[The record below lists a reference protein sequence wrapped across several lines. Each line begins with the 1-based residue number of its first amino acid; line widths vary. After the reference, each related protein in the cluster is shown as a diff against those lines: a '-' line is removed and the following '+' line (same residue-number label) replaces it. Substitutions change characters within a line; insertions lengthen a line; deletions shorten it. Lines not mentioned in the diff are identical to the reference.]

1 MINRRVSIKAALRA
15 LREEAFTGAKSYTRK
30 LHLTTKDAKSTKSL
44 IKNIRTLR
52 GLRKIIFCRLLQRV
66 GGAMSESL
74 RSSKLRWPLKFVAS
88 RRQFFFALATF
99 LMIGIPD
106 LYAQGLVKV
115 LFPYSVVN
123 YSSLPW
129 MIAKDAGLFRK
140 HDLDVDLIFM
150 GSSSL
155 IIQSMLA
162 GSVPVAGVA
171 GPAVI
176 SSVVSG
182 GDVVT
187 VANLAPLT
195 IALMVNPTIEKPEDL
210 KGKKIGVP
218 RLGAVAHFAI
228 RLILDRHGIKD
239 TTILQM
245 GSQPEAAA
253 GMRRDAI
260 DGAMISP
267 PLTYVLEKEGYRELV
282 GPQDYRRLGIQFVSQ
297 GISAR
302 RSFIAKNRDVVA
314 RLMKATMEGMKLMS
328 SQENLAKKIL
338 SKYTRQTDPE
348 SLDRAYRFGLDTLN
362 KDPTIPREAIVSMV
376 RLMADLGLVD
386 RAAAASTPPEAFYD
400 NSVVDEMKRTGFLR
414 ELWK

>member
-1 MINRRVSIKAALRA
+1 MREALMVDRRWS
-15 LREEAFTGAKSYTRK
+15 KS
-30 LHLTTKDAKSTKSL
+30 H
-44 IKNIRTLR
+44 
-52 GLRKIIFCRLLQRV
+52 
-66 GGAMSESL
+66 
-74 RSSKLRWPLKFVAS
+74 WAS
-88 RRQFFFALATF
+88 RFNPSWRRFFSTLAIF
-99 LMIGIPD
+99 LMTAAPN
-106 LYAQGLVKV
+106 LHAQGVVKV

-140 HDLDVDLIFM
+140 HDLDVDLVFM

-155 IIQSMLA
+155 ILQSMISGA
-162 GSVPVAGVA
+162 VPVAGVA

-176 SSVVSG
+176 SSVVNG

-187 VANLAPLT
+187 IANLAPLT
-195 IALMVNPTIEKPEDL
+195 IALMVKPTIEKPEDL

-218 RLGAVAHFAI
+218 RLGAVAHFAV
-228 RLILDRHGIKD
+228 RMILDRHGIKD
-239 TTILQM
+239 ATILQM

-253 GMRRDAI
+253 GMRRDVI
-260 DGAMISP
+260 DGAMISL
-267 PLTYVLEKEGYRELV
+267 PLNYVLAKEGFRELV
-282 GPQDYRRLGIQFVSQ
+282 GPQDYKRLGIQFVSQ

-302 RSFIAKNRDVVA
+302 RSFAAKNRDVVM

-328 SQENLAKKIL
+328 TQATLAKKIL

-348 SLDRAYRFGLDTLN
+348 SLDRAYRFGLETLN
-362 KDPTIPREAIVSMV
+362 KDPTVPREAIVSMV

-386 RAAAASTPPEAFYD
+386 RLAAANTPPETFYD
-400 NSVVDEMKRTGFLR
+400 NSFVDEMKRTGFLR

>member
-1 MINRRVSIKAALRA
+1 MRRRCFFAFAIFVIIGTPDLRA
-15 LREEAFTGAKSYTRK
+15 QGP
-30 LHLTTKDAKSTKSL
+30 
-44 IKNIRTLR
+44 
-52 GLRKIIFCRLLQRV
+52 QR
-66 GGAMSESL
+66 
-74 RSSKLRWPLKFVAS
+74 
-88 RRQFFFALATF
+88 
-99 LMIGIPD
+99 I
-106 LYAQGLVKV
+106 
-115 LFPYSVVN
+115 LFPYSVAN

-150 GSSSL
+150 GSSAL
-155 IIQSMLA
+155 IIQSMLS

-171 GPAVI
+171 GPAII

-195 IALMVNPTIEKPEDL
+195 IALMVKPSIEKPEDL
-210 KGKKIGVP
+210 RGKKIGVP

-228 RLILDRHGIKD
+228 RMILDRHGIKD
-239 TTILQM
+239 ATILQM

-260 DGAMISP
+260 DGAMISL
-267 PLTYVLEKEGYRELV
+267 PLNYVLAKEGYRQLV
-282 GPQDYRRLGIQFVSQ
+282 GPEDYRKLGIQFISQ

-302 RSFIAKNRDVVA
+302 KSYIAKNRDVVL
-314 RLMKATMEGMKLMS
+314 RLMKATMEGLKLMAAQE
-328 SQENLAKKIL
+328 SQAKKVL
-338 SKYTRQTDPE
+338 AKYTRQTDPE
-348 SLDRAYRFGLDTLN
+348 SLDRAYRFGLETLN

-386 RAAAASTPPEAFYD
+386 RAAATNTAPEAFYD
-400 NSVVDEMKRTGFLR
+400 NSFADEMRRTGFLGG
-414 ELWK
+414 LWK

>member
-1 MINRRVSIKAALRA
+1 MSKFFRLAKYSWVEMFDVSRSRFLTALTI
-15 LREEAFTGAKSYTRK
+15 F
-30 LHLTTKDAKSTKSL
+30 LTTSAANL
-44 IKNIRTLR
+44 H
-52 GLRKIIFCRLLQRV
+52 
-66 GGAMSESL
+66 
-74 RSSKLRWPLKFVAS
+74 
-88 RRQFFFALATF
+88 
-99 LMIGIPD
+99 
-106 LYAQGLVKV
+106 AQAPVKV

-140 HDLDVDLIFM
+140 HGLDVDLVFM
-150 GSSSL
+150 GSSAL
-155 IIQSMLA
+155 IVQSMLSGA
-162 GSVPVAGVA
+162 VPVAGVA
-171 GPAVI
+171 GPAVV

-195 IALMVNPTIEKPEDL
+195 IALMVKPAIEKPEDL
-210 KGKKIGVP
+210 RGKKIGVP

-228 RLILDRHGIKD
+228 RMILDRHGIKD
-239 TTILQM
+239 ATILQM

-253 GMRRDAI
+253 GMRRDVI
-260 DGAMISP
+260 DGAMISL
-267 PLTYVLEKEGYRELV
+267 PLNYVLAKEGYRELV
-282 GPQDYRRLGIQFVSQ
+282 GPQDYRKLGIQFISQ

-302 RSFIAKNRDVVA
+302 KSFSAKNRDMVA
-314 RLMKATMEGMKLMS
+314 GLIKATMEGMKLMS
-328 SQENLAKKIL
+328 AQENLAKKIL

-348 SLDRAYRFGLDTLN
+348 SLDRAYRFGLETLN

-386 RAAAASTPPEAFYD
+386 RAAAASTPAEMFYD
-400 NSVVDEMKRTGFLR
+400 NSFVDEMKKTGFLR

>member
-1 MINRRVSIKAALRA
+1 MI
-15 LREEAFTGAKSYTRK
+15 
-30 LHLTTKDAKSTKSL
+30 
-44 IKNIRTLR
+44 R
-52 GLRKIIFCRLLQRV
+52 GR
-66 GGAMSESL
+66 
-74 RSSKLRWPLKFVAS
+74 
-88 RRQFFFALATF
+88 FFFALAVF
-99 LMIGIPD
+99 VMFALPD
-106 LYAQGLVKV
+106 LHAQGLQKI

-140 HDLDVDLIFM
+140 HDLDVELVFM
-150 GSSSL
+150 GSSAL
-155 IIQSMLA
+155 IIQSMLS

-195 IALMVNPTIEKPEDL
+195 IALMVKPTIEKPEDL
-210 KGKKIGVP
+210 RGKKIGVP

-228 RLILDRHGIKD
+228 RMILDRHGIKD
-239 TTILQM
+239 ATILQM

-260 DGAMISP
+260 DGAMISL
-267 PLTYVLEKEGYRELV
+267 PLNYVLAKEGYRQLV
-282 GPQDYRRLGIQFVSQ
+282 GPEDYRKLGIQFISQ

-302 RSFIAKNRDVVA
+302 KSYTAKNRDVVL
-314 RLMKATMEGMKLMS
+314 RLIKATMEGLKLMS
-328 SQENLAKKIL
+328 VQESLAKKIL

-348 SLDRAYRFGLDTLN
+348 SLDRAYRFGLETLN

-386 RAAAASTPPEAFYD
+386 RSAATNTPPEAFYD
-400 NSVVDEMKRTGFLR
+400 NSFADEMKRTGFLA

>member
-1 MINRRVSIKAALRA
+1 MTESKVLEQSYSLKIRRLAKYQWLHRSELRRRFISA
-15 LREEAFTGAKSYTRK
+15 VAIFLTAGATH
-30 LHLTTKDAKSTKSL
+30 LH
-44 IKNIRTLR
+44 
-52 GLRKIIFCRLLQRV
+52 
-66 GGAMSESL
+66 
-74 RSSKLRWPLKFVAS
+74 
-88 RRQFFFALATF
+88 
-99 LMIGIPD
+99 
-106 LYAQGLVKV
+106 AQGPLKV

-140 HDLDVDLIFM
+140 QELDVDLLFM
-150 GSSSL
+150 GSSAL
-155 IIQSMLA
+155 IIQSMLS

-195 IALMVNPTIEKPEDL
+195 IALMVKPTIEKPEDL

-228 RLILDRHGIKD
+228 RMILDRQGIKD
-239 TTILQM
+239 ATILQM

-253 GMRRDAI
+253 AMRRDAI
-260 DGAMISP
+260 DGAMISL
-267 PLTYVLEKEGYRELV
+267 PLTYVLAKEGYRELV
-282 GPQDYRRLGIQFVSQ
+282 GPEDYKRLGIQFVSQ

-302 RSFIAKNRDVVA
+302 RSFIKSNRDVVA
-314 RLMKATMEGMKLMS
+314 RLMKATMEGLKLMS
-328 SQENLAKKIL
+328 LQEALAKKIL

-348 SLDRAYRFGLDTLN
+348 SLDRAYRFGVETLN
-362 KDPTIPREAIVSMV
+362 RDPTIPREAIVSMV

-386 RAAAASTPPEAFYD
+386 RAAAASTSPEAFYD
-400 NSVVDEMKRTGFLR
+400 NSFVDEMKKTGFLR